1 MRRLL
6 KLIIENK
13 NKKVKLR
20 DLSIFTNKNSLLLII
35 IIIKN
40 KLNKINLL
48 FIQFLLF
55 NINFNYN
62 YWFLLNFQ
70 N

>member
-70 N
+70 I